1 MQLQIFD
8 ILGKVYLKKE
18 WLGDN
23 SLLENKR
30 SFDIGNLHLTKG
42 IYFVRL
48 SNTKEILHQQLL
60 INK

>member
-1 MQLQIFD
+1 MQLQVFD

-30 SFDIGNLHLTKG
+30 SFDIGNLRLHKG
-42 IYFVRL
+42 LYFVRL
-48 SNTKEILHQQLL
+48 SNATEVLHQQLV
-60 INK
+60 INQ